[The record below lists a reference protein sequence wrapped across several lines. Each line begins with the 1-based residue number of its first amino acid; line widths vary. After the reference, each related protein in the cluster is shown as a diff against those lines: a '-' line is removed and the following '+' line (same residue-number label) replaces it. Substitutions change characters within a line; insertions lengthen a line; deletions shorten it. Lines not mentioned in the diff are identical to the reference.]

1 MVLPGLMDKVIARD
15 DWRGISRSESE
26 NKVKPIFSKCKPLA
40 GFKRLPPAGRAVN
53 QLLKTQL
60 FFENFPKLGWLYAI
74 ETIFSYIN
82 AGFMKRLFFLLLLCS
97 SFVHAQQV
105 LPERRRAEVIDELLA
120 DRINNLLPQLM
131 ERTGVEMWVIVSRE
145 YNEDPVI
152 RTFLPATWHAAR
164 RRTILIFYKKSGQSN
179 LEKMAI
185 ARYHVGETIAA
196 AWDMQKFP
204 NQWDQVADIIK
215 NRNPK
220 NIALNYSGS
229 FGHADG
235 IDHTE
240 YTELLQKLSPDLK
253 SKVISA
259 EPLAVGW
266 LETRTEKEMMIYP
279 QLISITHDIIKEGFS
294 EKVITPGVTTT
305 DDVVWWFRDKF
316 RALGLDTWFH
326 PSVDVQRSDSLNF
339 EHLRSFSN
347 RPKDQVIFPGDL
359 LHVDIGIT
367 YLRLNSDIQQHAYVL
382 KPGESAAPASLR
394 EAFKKANRVQDIL
407 TSQFKKGKTG
417 NQILADALAQ
427 CKAENLQAVIYT
439 HPIGFHGHAA
449 GPTIGMWDNQGRTE
463 GSGDYPLFE
472 KTAYSIELNCGSL
485 IPEWKKTVR
494 IMLEED
500 GYFDQQGFRYINGRQ
515 TDMLLI
521 PRPSK

>member
-1 MVLPGLMDKVIARD
+1 
-15 DWRGISRSESE
+15 
-26 NKVKPIFSKCKPLA
+26 
-40 GFKRLPPAGRAVN
+40 
-53 QLLKTQL
+53 
-60 FFENFPKLGWLYAI
+60 
-74 ETIFSYIN
+74 
-82 AGFMKRLFFLLLLCS
+82 MKWLLLLLFIA
-97 SFVHAQQV
+97 SFSPLDAQQI

-131 ERTGVEMWVIVSRE
+131 DRTGVEMWVIVSRE

-164 RRTILIFYKKSGQSN
+164 RRTILVFNKKPGQPTI
-179 LEKMAI
+179 EKLAI
-185 ARYHVGETIAA
+185 ARYNVGETITA

-204 NQWDQVADIIK
+204 NQWDQLADIIK
-215 NRNPK
+215 TRNPK
-220 NIALNYSGS
+220 NIALNYSNS

-240 YTELLQKLSPDLK
+240 YIELTQKLSPELRNR
-253 SKVISA
+253 VISA
-259 EPLAVGW
+259 EPLAVAW

-294 EKVITPGVTTT
+294 NKVITPGVTTT
-305 DDVVWWFRDKF
+305 DDVVWWFRDRF
-316 RALGLDTWFH
+316 RQLGLDTWFH
-326 PSVDVQRSDSLNF
+326 PSVDIQRSDSNNF

-382 KPGESAAPASLR
+382 KPGETDAPSSLK
-394 EAFKKANRVQDIL
+394 EAFKKSNRVQDIL

-417 NQILADALAQ
+417 NQILADALVQ
-427 CKAENLQAVIYT
+427 CKSENLQAVIYT

-449 GPTIGMWDNQGRTE
+449 GPTIGMWDNQGKTI
-463 GSGDYPLFE
+463 GSGDYPLYE
-472 KTAYSIELNCGSL
+472 RTAYSIELNCGSL
-485 IPEWKKTVR
+485 IPEWKKTIR
-494 IMLEED
+494 MMLEED
-500 GYFDQQGFRYINGRQ
+500 GYFDANGFRYIHGRQ
-515 TDMLLI
+515 TQMILI
-521 PRPSK
+521 YEL